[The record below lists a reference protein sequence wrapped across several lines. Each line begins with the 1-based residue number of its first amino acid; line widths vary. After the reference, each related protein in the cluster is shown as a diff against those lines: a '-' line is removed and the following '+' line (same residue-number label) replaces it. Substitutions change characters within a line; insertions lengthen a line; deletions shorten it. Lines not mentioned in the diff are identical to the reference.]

1 MGALREVLTAQYAR
15 LAQLLEDA
23 IARLVQDTEVL
34 FAIHSNV
41 LLRRYHVGR
50 MRGCMLKPKV
60 GRHPPARADTTWH
73 SCSSMLMLKQPWAL
87 RRV

>member
-34 FAIHSNV
+34 
-41 LLRRYHVGR
+41 LLSFPVCFSEGHLGR
-50 MRGCMLKPKV
+50 MCGCMLKN
-60 GRHPPARADTTWH
+60 RNHLATAAAE
-73 SCSSMLMLKQPWAL
+73 CCCL
-87 RRV
+87 RSPGLCGAYD

>member
-34 FAIHSNV
+34 FAILSSV
-41 LLRRYHVGR
+41 LLRRSSGQDVRVHAEEQ
-50 MRGCMLKPKV
+50 KPP
-60 GRHPPARADTTWH
+60 GH
-73 SCSSMLMLKQPWAL
+73 SCSGMLLPTQPWAL

>member
-34 FAIHSNV
+34 FAIISNV
-41 LLRRYHVGR
+41 LLRRYHLGR
-50 MRGCMLKPKV
+50 MCGCMLKN
-60 GRHPPARADTTWH
+60 GNHLAQ
-73 SCSSMLMLKQPWAL
+73 LQ
-87 RRV
+87 